1 MTGKGAELNNRRD
14 GKIMLPPLPLSAW
27 ENLKPRKDPYPK
39 FFNPVPSQESGQHLP
54 VLCERGN
61 HSTVKQQGVRQ
72 NGRSKD
78 PQPSL

>member
-61 HSTVKQQGVRQ
+61 HSTVNQQGVRQ